1 MNELK
6 ILGIYVRD
14 RIKEANR
21 TQKLLSEYASIIR
34 TRLGFHEVSE
44 SKCSRNAM
52 IIIEIKDNSK
62 QSIDFINKL
71 NKIGGIDEKEMK
83 FDLS

>member
-21 TQKLLSEYASIIR
+21 TQKLLSEYSSVIR

-52 IIIEIKDNSK
+52 IIIEMKDNGK
-62 QSIDFINKL
+62 QSKEFIEKL
-71 NKIGGIDEKEMK
+71 QAIGGIEVKEMN